1 MVMKMNQMINTGKTD
16 TRVFLD
22 NTALGGVVC
31 VSVQEN
37 NKRIPV
43 YEMLSES
50 PWCFR
55 DRKKEYLIT
64 IKQLSDKRYDY
75 PGDFNVTI
83 ESDKDAYLY
92 TNCVVESSESYYD
105 ESRRVVTVT
114 KIVSHHKELIE

>member
-1 MVMKMNQMINTGKTD
+1 MNQMINTGKTD

-22 NTALGGVVC
+22 NTALGGVVY

-55 DRKKEYLIT
+55 DRKNEYLIT
-64 IKQLSDKRYDY
+64 IKQLSDKRYEY
-75 PGDFNVTI
+75 PGNFNVTI